1 MAIFY
6 TYLWLREDGTPYYVG
21 KGTGHRAYA
30 PHSVGNAPPVERI
43 IIQDF
48 ESEEDAFFAERFLIA
63 YYGRKALG
71 TGCLRNYTE
80 GGEGTSGLV
89 HTPET
94 RAKIGAAKIGRK
106 ASPETRAKM
115 SAVLIGHTRN
125 VGNRH
130 PPETL
135 AKMSV
140 AAKERERTRKRKD

>member
-1 MAIFY
+1 MLLFY
-6 TYLWLREDGTPYYVG
+6 TYLWLREDGTPYYAG
-21 KGTGHRAYA
+21 KGTGRRAYA
-30 PHSVGNAPPVERI
+30 RHSIGNAPPAERI
-43 IIQDF
+43 FIQNF
-48 ESEEDAFFAERFLIA
+48 ESEEAAFFAERFLIS
-63 YYGRKALG
+63 YYGREALG

-94 RAKIGAAKIGRK
+94 KAKIGAAKMGRK

-115 SAVLIGHTRN
+115 SAVLFGHTRN

-130 PPETL
+130 PLETL

-140 AAKERERTRKRKD
+140 AAKIREATRKRKD